1 MLESLLVSYLPL
13 ASVLLIAG
21 VVLSLGHYFLLVR
34 HKSLGSEA
42 RLPRQLALL
51 FLTIMS
57 FFAMI
62 LVAPLAESTRN
73 QILALFGIVL
83 SGSIAFSSTS
93 FVTNFMAAVM
103 LRVTKPFSVGDF
115 IQVGELFGK
124 VSERGLFDTEIQ
136 TENRELVA
144 IPNSTFINH
153 AVTVTRSSGVIIST
167 TLSLGYDIS
176 FEEVEPYMLEAAS
189 NAGLSD
195 PYVHIRE
202 LGDFSISYRVC
213 GLLADVEGILTTRSL
228 LNHHLLKILHSRG
241 FEVVS
246 PTVTR
251 HINQDADTRII
262 PKVQLANTGVQSAKA
277 EEIVFDKAREIEQ
290 LKSTQK
296 ELTSKLEELRKSKK
310 DNAGE
315 IQSLSDQFSD
325 NETKLKDF
333 LDQP

>member
-1 MLESLLVSYLPL
+1 MLESLIVSLLPL
-13 ASVLLIAG
+13 ASVMFIAG
-21 VVLSLGHYFLLVR
+21 LVLSLGHYFLLVR

-51 FLTIMS
+51 FLSIMS
-57 FFAMI
+57 ILAMI
-62 LVAPLAESTRN
+62 LVAPLPDSTRN
-73 QILALFGIVL
+73 QILGLFGIVL

-115 IQVGELFGK
+115 IQVGEFFGK

-144 IPNSTFINH
+144 IPNSTFINL

-176 FEEVEPYMLEAAS
+176 FEEVEPHMLKAAR

-195 PYVHIRE
+195 PYVHIKE

-213 GLLADVEGILTTRSL
+213 GLLADVEGMLTARSL
-228 LNHHLLKILHSRG
+228 LNHQLLKILHSHG
-241 FEVVS
+241 LEVVS

-251 HINQDADTRII
+251 HINQDVDTRII
-262 PKVQLANTGVQSAKA
+262 PKAQPIKTGVQSAKA
-277 EEIVFDKAREIEQ
+277 EEIVFDKAREIER
-290 LKSTQK
+290 LELSKK
-296 ELTSKLEELRKSKK
+296 DLTSKL
-310 DNAGE
+310 
-315 IQSLSDQFSD
+315 
-325 NETKLKDF
+325 
-333 LDQP
+333 